1 MVQYNV
7 YNYIYLIISGYNYTV
22 QVSMENVFT
31 PSEVKRVRS
40 PSSTFSKHW
49 CPHLGKVSKFW
60 ITIAEKHFLLRA
72 LARANVT
79 YNTVSIVRYIYTCS
93 TVLSY
98 YISTDLRTQL
108 GRATPL

>member
-1 MVQYNV
+1 MIAHTNPLQVPV
-7 YNYIYLIISGYNYTV
+7 YNY
-22 QVSMENVFT
+22 VSMENVFT

-79 YNTVSIVRYIYTCS
+79 YNTV
-93 TVLSY
+93 
-98 YISTDLRTQL
+98 
-108 GRATPL
+108 

>member
-1 MVQYNV
+1 M
-7 YNYIYLIISGYNYTV
+7 IIRTVDGRNREVGYNQPYV
-22 QVSMENVFT
+22 CPRDNLDPWYIQLGYIQVSMENVFT

-79 YNTVSIVRYIYTCS
+79 YNTI
-93 TVLSY
+93 
-98 YISTDLRTQL
+98 
-108 GRATPL
+108 